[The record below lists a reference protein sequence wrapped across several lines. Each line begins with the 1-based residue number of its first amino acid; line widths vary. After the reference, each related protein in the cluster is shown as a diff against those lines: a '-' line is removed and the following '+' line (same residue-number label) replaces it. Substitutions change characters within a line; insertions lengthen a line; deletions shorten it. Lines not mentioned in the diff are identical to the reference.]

1 MKQNSNAMINNP
13 RMTISIC
20 LMLAFFVNAIGQ
32 NNIKKNT
39 LVFNPDNVERIELS
53 NFMHKVKLNI
63 DGFQETINNV
73 LVADTVLCLYTDR
86 EQYMIGLYSGDLLY
100 GTPIDIS
107 NRNLDEWPY
116 RVKSD
121 KYDVILKDERGIT
134 SIKYSYL
141 YENQMMLSFMYEFDS
156 FKRFAYLNKFTG
168 REKSIVY
175 STDREDTILIRQQ
188 DDSLIIL
195 TKNSEGNINAYLSY
209 VE

>member
-20 LMLAFFVNAIGQ
+20 LMLVFFGNAIGQ

-156 FKRFAYLNKFTG
+156 SKRFAYLNKFTG